1 VNTYDQIRFI
11 PSLEKV
17 VKMTPKRHGMV
28 EIHLAVLLF
37 GLAGL
42 FGKLLSLSPFIIVL
56 GRTFFAALTLSAA
69 LFYSKTQIRPKTK
82 QDLAVLI
89 FLGIILAIHWT
100 TFFHAIQI
108 STVAV
113 GLLTFSTF
121 PIFVTFMEPC
131 FFNEKLRRFDIL
143 TAGLVV
149 LGLILV
155 VPSFDFKNHITQ
167 GAFWGIISGFTFAV
181 LSILNRRYVATYP
194 PILIVCYQNW
204 MATLTLLPV
213 LFFKKLPIQPMDFL
227 LLAVLGIFCTAVA
240 HVLFIKSLVHIKTQ
254 LASITACLEPVYG
267 ILFAFALL
275 DEIPAL
281 RTILGGGIILV
292 TIAVASMNPLANETT
307 PADVSKT

>member
-1 VNTYDQIRFI
+1 MLYTIV
-11 PSLEKV
+11 EKV

-69 LFYSKTQIRPKTK
+69 LFYAKTQIRPKTK

-121 PIFVTFMEPC
+121 PIFVTFMEPY

-143 TAGLVV
+143 TAGSVV
-149 LGLILV
+149 LGLILI

-181 LSILNRRYVATYP
+181 LSIL
-194 PILIVCYQNW
+194 
-204 MATLTLLPV
+204 
-213 LFFKKLPIQPMDFL
+213 
-227 LLAVLGIFCTAVA
+227 
-240 HVLFIKSLVHIKTQ
+240 
-254 LASITACLEPVYG
+254 
-267 ILFAFALL
+267 
-275 DEIPAL
+275 
-281 RTILGGGIILV
+281 
-292 TIAVASMNPLANETT
+292 
-307 PADVSKT
+307 

>member
-1 VNTYDQIRFI
+1 
-11 PSLEKV
+11 
-17 VKMTPKRHGMV
+17 MTRKYHGLF

-42 FGKLLSLSPFIIVL
+42 FGKLLSLSPFFIVL

-69 LFYSKTQIRPKTK
+69 LCYSKTPIRPKSK
-82 QDLAVLI
+82 QDLAMLV

-121 PIFVTFMEPC
+121 PVFVTFMEPC
-131 FFNEKLRRFDIL
+131 FFKEKLRRFDIL
-143 TAGLVV
+143 TAGFVV

-155 VPSFDFKNHITQ
+155 VPSFDFRNHVTQ
-167 GAFWGIISGFTFAV
+167 GAFWGTVSGFTFAV
-181 LSILNRRYVATYP
+181 LSILNRKYVGTYS
-194 PILIVCYQNW
+194 PILIACYQNW
-204 MATLTLLPV
+204 MAFITLFPLLFIKS
-213 LFFKKLPIQPMDFL
+213 LSIQPMDFL

-267 ILFAFALL
+267 IFFAFALL
-275 DEIPAL
+275 GEIPAL
-281 RTILGGGIILV
+281 RTILGGGIILG
-292 TIAVASMNPLANETT
+292 TIAAASMNRHVKAIRR
-307 PADVSKT
+307 

>member
-1 VNTYDQIRFI
+1 
-11 PSLEKV
+11 
-17 VKMTPKRHGMV
+17 MTQKRHGLV

-42 FGKLLSLSPFIIVL
+42 FGKLLSLPPFVIVL
-56 GRTFFAALTLSAA
+56 GRTLFASLTLSAA
-69 LFYSKTQIRPKTK
+69 LFFSKTQIRPKSK
-82 QDLAVLI
+82 QDLVVLI

-121 PIFVTFMEPC
+121 PIFVTFMEPY
-131 FFNEKLRRFDIL
+131 FFKEKLRRFDIL
-143 TAGLVV
+143 TAGSVV

-155 VPSFDFKNHITQ
+155 IPSLDFRNNITQ
-167 GAFWGIISGFTFAV
+167 GAFWGTVSGFTFAV
-181 LSILNRRYVATYP
+181 LSILNRKYVGTYP

-204 MATLTLLPV
+204 MATLTLLPI
-213 LFFKKLPIQPMDFL
+213 LFFKDISIQPMDFL
-227 LLAVLGIFCTAVA
+227 LLAVLGIFCTAFA

-275 DEIPAL
+275 GEIPAL
-281 RTILGGGIILV
+281 RTILGGGIILG
-292 TIAVASMNPLANETT
+292 TIVVASMNRHANGTK
-307 PADVSKT
+307 AASVSRM